1 MSTFEIIILAII
13 YIFCYSYLCASL
25 IYEENTILK
34 TIMLFIFIIIAPLA
48 IIDIAIGLYIK
59 LNK

>member
-1 MSTFEIIILAII
+1 MSTFEIIILIII

-25 IYEENTILK
+25 TYEKNIILK
-34 TIMLFIFIIIAPLA
+34 ILMLFVFIIGAPSA
-48 IIDIAIGLYIK
+48 IIDIALNLYTK